1 MASTPWT
8 TSSSIQVVLE
18 TILPYHSI
26 NCFRDTKLEKYKIED
41 FELSDE
47 VKIDEFKT
55 ILNKEESPTKTE
67 LENILITFE
76 ETTDIRHHRDSRI
89 RFERMNHIPF
99 TYKIKIQ
106 NPKLVSKKVIVR
118 IFLALALDDSDI
130 RQDYSIS

>member
-1 MASTPWT
+1 M
-8 TSSSIQVVLE
+8 
-18 TILPYHSI
+18 
-26 NCFRDTKLEKYKIED
+26 NCFRDTRLEKYKIKD